1 MDSRRVTIGSNGR
14 FVIPSEFRKALEVRE
29 GDELLVRLAAGELR
43 ISTTDTAIKHA
54 QARVRRYV
62 SEDTSLAD
70 ELIRG
75 RREASDQE
83 G

>member
-1 MDSRRVTIGSNGR
+1 MTSGASGR
-14 FVIPSEFRKALEVRE
+14 FVSPAEVRKALEGRE
-29 GDELLVRLAAGELR
+29 GDELLVRLVAGELR
-43 ISTTDTAIKHA
+43 ISTTETAIKHA

-75 RREASDQE
+75 RREATDQE